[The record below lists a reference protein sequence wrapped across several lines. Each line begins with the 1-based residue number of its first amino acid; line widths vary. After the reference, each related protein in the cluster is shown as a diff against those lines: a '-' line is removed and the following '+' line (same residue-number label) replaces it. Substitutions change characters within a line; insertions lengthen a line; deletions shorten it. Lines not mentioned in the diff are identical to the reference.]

1 MDFEEIYYL
10 YFRDVFL
17 YIRSLSGDEGIA
29 EEVAQETKCILD
41 MIHLMTY
48 LIRES
53 LYREILWMKKM
64 PLSSISFFTLWKNR
78 IKKSYSIAATH
89 PITLEI
95 DGKEK
100 NVIFLYYTETFAES
114 HSKKL
119 INREEI
125 RDERDFIFP
134 LDKKENVDAIYYAD
148 FDVRKIFEEGNNWDT
163 VLEDAIL
170 IWGK

>member
-1 MDFEEIYYL
+1 
-10 YFRDVFL
+10 
-17 YIRSLSGDEGIA
+17 
-29 EEVAQETKCILD
+29 
-41 MIHLMTY
+41 
-48 LIRES
+48 
-53 LYREILWMKKM
+53 MKKM